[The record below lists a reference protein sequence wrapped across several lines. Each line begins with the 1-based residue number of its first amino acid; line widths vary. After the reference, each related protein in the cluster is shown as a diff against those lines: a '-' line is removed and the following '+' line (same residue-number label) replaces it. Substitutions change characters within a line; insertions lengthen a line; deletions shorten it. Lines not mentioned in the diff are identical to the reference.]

1 MKRRNLG
8 PLNVSAIGLGC
19 MGMTPIYGTPDPEEA
34 IATIHHALDCGIDMI
49 DSSDAYAFGKNEDLI
64 ARAIADRGDKVVL
77 ATKFGNLRNPD
88 GSMAVD
94 GKPEYMRAACEASL
108 KRLGT
113 DVIDLYYVHRID
125 PSVPIEDTVGAMAD
139 LKVEGKI
146 LHLGLSEAAPQT
158 LRRAHAEHPIT
169 ALQTEYSLW
178 SRDVETELLDL
189 CKELGTGFVAYAP
202 LGRGFLTAS
211 IESPDTLAENDRRRD
226 HPRFTAENMAAN
238 AALTETL
245 RTLAQTEGC
254 EPAQLALAWVL
265 TRGAHV
271 VPIPGTSK
279 RKWLDQ
285 NIAALNVVLSA
296 DTLAELARIFVPGV
310 AAGTRYPAPQMGS
323 LHL

>member
-1 MKRRNLG
+1 M
-8 PLNVSAIGLGC
+8 
-19 MGMTPIYGTPDPEEA
+19 
-34 IATIHHALDCGIDMI
+34 
-49 DSSDAYAFGKNEDLI
+49 
-64 ARAIADRGDKVVL
+64 
-77 ATKFGNLRNPD
+77 
-88 GSMAVD
+88 
-94 GKPEYMRAACEASL
+94 
-108 KRLGT
+108 
-113 DVIDLYYVHRID
+113 
-125 PSVPIEDTVGAMAD
+125 
-139 LKVEGKI
+139 
-146 LHLGLSEAAPQT
+146 SEAAPQT

>member
-64 ARAIADRGDKVVL
+64 ARAIADRRDKVVL

-94 GKPEYMRAACEASL
+94 GKPEYVRAACEASL

>member
-19 MGMTPIYGTPDPEEA
+19 MGMTLIYGTPDPEEA

-139 LKVEGKI
+139 LKVEG
-146 LHLGLSEAAPQT
+146 
-158 LRRAHAEHPIT
+158 
-169 ALQTEYSLW
+169 
-178 SRDVETELLDL
+178 
-189 CKELGTGFVAYAP
+189 
-202 LGRGFLTAS
+202 
-211 IESPDTLAENDRRRD
+211 
-226 HPRFTAENMAAN
+226 
-238 AALTETL
+238 
-245 RTLAQTEGC
+245 
-254 EPAQLALAWVL
+254 
-265 TRGAHV
+265 
-271 VPIPGTSK
+271 
-279 RKWLDQ
+279 
-285 NIAALNVVLSA
+285 
-296 DTLAELARIFVPGV
+296 
-310 AAGTRYPAPQMGS
+310 
-323 LHL
+323 